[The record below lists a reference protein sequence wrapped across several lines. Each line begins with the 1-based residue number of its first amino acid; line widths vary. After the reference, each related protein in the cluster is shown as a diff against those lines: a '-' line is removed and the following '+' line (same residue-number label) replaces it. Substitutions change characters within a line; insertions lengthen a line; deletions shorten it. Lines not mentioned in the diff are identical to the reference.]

1 MTGYAVIGEKL
12 VNRYLVEDVI
22 GQGSF
27 GRVYRALD
35 TETGERVALK
45 EFVKQAGRIDSF
57 LRELGILFDL
67 HHPNVIACRTI
78 VMGGS
83 FRYLVCDYMDGG
95 SLRELLVGGKATTV
109 EVLELLVQVMEGVAY
124 AHDRNVVHR
133 DLKPENILLARREG
147 GHDAKVSDFGIS
159 TLGTTAGL
167 RSSIGSPA
175 YMAPEQF
182 YDQYDARVDVYA
194 LGVMAYEAIFGR
206 RPFVGSPAQLMTGHL
221 RVEPEIHAWLPKQF
235 ARILSKALAK
245 KPDRRYSCVEVFRE
259 ALRVALATEGDLL
272 DRVVWP
278 AELGEVLEVGHVRDE
293 VLVRRE
299 SDFLRLDRA
308 GRLVSRQ
315 PAADRL
321 ACADGS
327 YLVQRGTS
335 VEVSTPTARRAHRG
349 LPAGASLALAP
360 DGTVAYVSDGSANVI
375 DATGRHDVSGGKKI
389 LAACFLG
396 REQTLCLAWREDD
409 ETVLSFAG
417 SHVRVAMDVKR
428 LYGHPER
435 YEAIARGNDGDP
447 SMTMV
452 RIGSSTPGRLEC
464 GDFSSDGD
472 AFFAVTREGE
482 LASINIGSERIART
496 RWESKLR
503 CVSAGKDRFVWV
515 TREGRV
521 LCT

>member
-1 MTGYAVIGEKL
+1 MASYAIIGERL

-67 HHPNVIACRTI
+67 HHPNVIDCRTI

-95 SLRELLVGGKATTV
+95 SLRDLLVAGKATT
-109 EVLELLVQVMEGVAY
+109 LELLELVVQVMEGVAY

-133 DLKPENILLARREG
+133 DLKPENILLARRDG
-147 GHDAKVSDFGIS
+147 GYDAKVSDFGIS
-159 TLGTTAGL
+159 TLGTTVGL

-194 LGVMAYEAIFGR
+194 LGVIVYEIIFGR

-235 ARILSKALAK
+235 ARLLGKALAK

-259 ALRVALATEGDLL
+259 ALRVALATEGDQL
-272 DRVVWP
+272 DLVVWP

-293 VLVRRE
+293 VLIRRE
-299 SDFLRLDRA
+299 ADFLRLDRS
-308 GRLVSRQ
+308 GRLISRQ
-315 PAADRL
+315 PPADHL
-321 ACADGS
+321 ACAGGS
-327 YLVQRGTS
+327 FVVQRGTT
-335 VEVSTPTARRAHRG
+335 VEVSTPTTRRAHRG
-349 LPAGASLALAP
+349 LPSGATVAVSP
-360 DGTVAYVSDGSANVI
+360 DGSVAFVSDGRATLI
-375 DATGRHDVSGGKKI
+375 DANGRHDVSGGKRI

-396 REQTLCLAWREDD
+396 REQTLCLAWREQD

-417 SHVRVAMDVKR
+417 SQVRVAMDVKR

-435 YEAIARGNDGDP
+435 YEAIARADAGDP
-447 SMTMV
+447 AMTMV
-452 RIGSSTPGRLEC
+452 RLGSSSPGRLEC

-472 AFFAVTREGE
+472 AFFAVTSEGE
-482 LASINIGSERIART
+482 LASINVGSERVART